1 MREMAPPM
9 PRVPPVTTAIR
20 SAIFS
25 SLTLRRH
32 TLAGSAGPRAR
43 ETNWRA
49 LPDNGA
55 LDAGHRTAIMK
66 PFTALLGA
74 AAGTHAADQLALAS
88 LPLTATLVLGA
99 GPGVLG
105 LLVAAQSAAWL
116 LLSLPAGAW
125 IDRMPRRTL
134 LIVALGLGLAAS
146 VFAVA
151 AAAAGI
157 VSLLGV
163 AAFVGASG
171 TVVYVLTSISLL
183 PALVPPA
190 DLSRSNARLELAR
203 AIVSLAAPFVAGRLA
218 QLLSPPWGYALAA
231 FGAALALACVLALPK
246 APAPTSAAQRP
257 SFVASIHAGAR
268 FVVRHEL
275 LRGIGLCA
283 VFWNFAF
290 FALLAVWAPLALGP
304 LGLDPAH
311 MGLAQSA
318 YGAGLILGALAAP
331 VLVRRLP
338 PLAILIFGPAVSG
351 IAAGLFRAAPSASRL
366 TACLSLAA
374 PSGNGF
380 AYAAAGHFLVGF
392 GPMLWLICQIT
403 VRQLVTPAPLMGR
416 VNATMQTAIYG
427 VRPVGALAGGF
438 VAAQAGLHGA
448 LLLIAAA
455 FALSTLVIVLSPLAR
470 LRVLPEPACA

>member
-1 MREMAPPM
+1 
-9 PRVPPVTTAIR
+9 
-20 SAIFS
+20 
-25 SLTLRRH
+25 
-32 TLAGSAGPRAR
+32 
-43 ETNWRA
+43 
-49 LPDNGA
+49 
-55 LDAGHRTAIMK
+55 MK

-74 AAGTHAADQLALAS
+74 AAGTHAADQLALAT

-105 LLVAAQSAAWL
+105 LLVAAQSAAGL

-125 IDRMPRRTL
+125 VDHMPRRTL

-183 PALVPPA
+183 PSLVPPA
-190 DLSRSNARLELAR
+190 DLSRANARLELAR
-203 AIVSLAAPFVAGRLA
+203 AIVSLAAPFVAGLLA
-218 QLLSPPWGYALAA
+218 QLLSPTWGYALAA
-231 FGAALALACVLALPK
+231 LGAALALACVLALPK
-246 APAPTSAAQRP
+246 APAPTSGAQRP
-257 SFVASIHAGAR
+257 AFVASIQTGAR

-318 YGAGLILGALAAP
+318 YGAGLILGALVAP
-331 VLVRRLP
+331 VSARRLP
-338 PLAILIFGPAVSG
+338 PLATLIFGPAVSV
-351 IAAGLFRAAPSASRL
+351 IAAGLLLA
-366 TACLSLAA
+366 AA

-427 VRPVGALAGGF
+427 VRPLGALAGGF

-470 LRVLPEPACA
+470 LRVLPEPAPSGVLPA